1 MCLAYDSGDIAGF
14 KSEALNLLGLMKDLD
29 ALLATRKEFL
39 LGRWIDDARAYG
51 SNESESD
58 KFEQNARNL
67 VTLWGDK
74 DCGIH
79 DYAYRHWAGLV
90 SGFYAPR
97 WQRLI
102 DSVTKTAEHG
112 EKFNPETFG
121 KSIREW
127 EWQWTFGKEKYTTE
141 PYGDE
146 IEVCQRVFDKY
157 SNNLLYEEE

>member
-90 SGFYAPR
+90 SEFYAPR

-112 EKFNPETFG
+112 
-121 KSIREW
+121 
-127 EWQWTFGKEKYTTE
+127 
-141 PYGDE
+141 
-146 IEVCQRVFDKY
+146 
-157 SNNLLYEEE
+157 